1 VCKIRITTFSNLLY
15 FLSML
20 ELKLRKGNQ
29 YLRLVSDYKLTGS
42 GSSECI
48 VLANFDIDVWII
60 LLGFLQQLH

>member
-1 VCKIRITTFSNLLY
+1 
-15 FLSML
+15 ML